1 METLENL
8 HKKLFNVTKKYQK
21 ALKEDTYYN
30 IFEIL
35 GIQDKE
41 IRHSKM
47 IADLLNPQG
56 RHGLGII
63 LLEQFLETIGFKF
76 DSNTMQLLDK
86 TKIETERVTD
96 LGIIDIALCHPD
108 FYIVIENKIYAGDQN
123 EQLSRY
129 SKTTYNDKNP
139 CKIVYLTLRGHAPS
153 DQSIVDVAKEKI
165 VTMSYLKTCN
175 CQKSIMDI
183 LESDSLKIL
192 IGQKENL
199 KSIIEQYKNTLNNL
213 ILGTH
218 MKIEIEDENIAV
230 YQELS
235 ETLATELNNFRQN
248 LLQKFLN
255 SLLNSLAQ
263 GEKKWEPSNVL
274 LENIVLKDERYI
286 FTECQEYSIGIGIDT
301 QGLYIGY
308 YKPKPDYDNSQV
320 STIMEQYGNFD
331 RGRYE
336 YIENSVGHGKKITDI
351 TTYMNEINAKGYEQ
365 LVQKIEAKANRKAQ
379 IIG

>member
-1 METLENL
+1 METTLQELHDRLFQAILE
-8 HKKLFNVTKKYQK
+8 YQK
-21 ALKEDTYYN
+21 VLKKDTHYN

-47 IADLLNPQG
+47 IADLLNPHG
-56 RHGLGII
+56 RHGLGIT
-63 LLEQFLETIGFKF
+63 FLEKF
-76 DSNTMQLLDK
+76 LEKINIDFDPSQLHH
-86 TKIETERVTD
+86 TKVETERVTEF
-96 LGIIDIALCHPD
+96 GNIDIALCHPD

-129 SKTTYNDKNP
+129 SKTTYCDKNP
-139 CKIVYLTLRGHAPS
+139 CKIVYLTLRGHSPS
-153 DQSIVDVAKEKI
+153 AQSIVDVAKEKI

-175 CQKSIMDI
+175 CQKSIIDI

-199 KSIIEQYKNTLNNL
+199 KNIIEQYKNTLNNL
-213 ILGTH
+213 ILGPH

-235 ETLATELNNFRQN
+235 DALVTELKNFRQN

-255 SLLNSLAQ
+255 SLLDILNQ
-263 GEKKWEPSNVL
+263 GEQKWEPSNVL
-274 LENIVLKDERYI
+274 LENIELKDKRYS
-286 FTECQEYSIGIGIDT
+286 FRDYKDFSIGIGIDT

-308 YKPKPDYDNSQV
+308 YKPEPDYDNIEQ
-320 STIMEQYGNFD
+320 STKREQYGDFAK
-331 RGRYE
+331 GRFE
-336 YIENSVGHGKKITDI
+336 YITDFVGHKRKITDI
-351 TTYMNEINAKGYEQ
+351 SIYCNKIDEKEFEQ
-365 LVQKIEAKANRKAQ
+365 LVQKIQGIIEKRKSSDKH
-379 IIG
+379 